1 MTPLPLD
8 PVRCDALSHGI
19 DQLLA
24 LSGCTAYE
32 QSAVLLAQALN
43 IGASLPQADQISLI
57 ASVSG
62 ALMTLA
68 AKPRLDA

>member
-1 MTPLPLD
+1 MTPLPID
-8 PVRCDALSHGI
+8 PARCTALSHGI

-24 LSGCTAYE
+24 LSGCTTFE

-43 IGASLPQADQISLI
+43 VGASLPQDDQISLI

-62 ALMTLA
+62 ALTLA
-68 AKPRLDA
+68 AKPRRDA

>member
-8 PVRCDALSHGI
+8 PARCHALSHGI

-24 LSGCTAYE
+24 LSGCTAFE
-32 QSAVLLAQALN
+32 QSAVLLAAAIN
-43 IGASLPQADQISLI
+43 VGAALPQDEQVSLI
-57 ASVSG
+57 LSVSG
-62 ALMTLA
+62 ALTLA

>member
-1 MTPLPLD
+1 MTPLPID
-8 PVRCDALSHGI
+8 PARCHALSHGI
-19 DQLLA
+19 DQLVA
-24 LSGCTAYE
+24 LSGCSTFEA
-32 QSAVLLAQALN
+32 SAVLLAQALN

-62 ALMTLA
+62 ALTLA